1 MVNFA
6 ILEFH
11 RSRFSTSYTHVM
23 LMHPGDLNTNWRW
36 DPGGDFRNAGAS
48 VGIYLGCGSLGKNFW
63 VSFQDSVN
71 VPVAN

>member
-1 MVNFA
+1 
-6 ILEFH
+6 
-11 RSRFSTSYTHVM
+11 
-23 LMHPGDLNTNWRW
+23 MHPGDLNTNWRW